1 MPHALHFG
9 ERTGGAMA
17 LTGRREGGPSSLSW
31 FANTRATFSK
41 RAVGRELGP
50 RRESRL
56 SRAGELSQD
65 YSTANESSSRRAA
78 SVSAPRNRNH
88 GRRPRSPTPDW
99 PPRCPFPRLA
109 IGKRVACSSNRC
121 TPFLRQIKQNTGRS
135 LADLFQRQFQLRSAI
150 AAPRRQDISGKALR
164 VHPHQWRS
172 LAVKIPAHQRH
183 RFFLRTVPLK
193 SINREAPVT
202 SRQFRVRHVPHR
214 STAVLRRRSASSDC
228 AHRRQ

>member
-121 TPFLRQIKQNTGRS
+121 HALPAADKAKYRTKLGRS
-135 LADLFQRQFQLRSAI
+135 FSATIPIALGNRSA
-150 AAPRRQDISGKALR
+150 ATPGHLR
-164 VHPHQWRS
+164 
-172 LAVKIPAHQRH
+172 
-183 RFFLRTVPLK
+183 
-193 SINREAPVT
+193 
-202 SRQFRVRHVPHR
+202 
-214 STAVLRRRSASSDC
+214 
-228 AHRRQ
+228 